1 MIETLKSYLSKENYY
16 IIITKNNIYLYNY
29 EELASLNNNEI
40 LIKLNKTYYKIIGN
54 NFSLNKIDKKELII
68 NGYIESIKQY
78 D

>member
-40 LIKLNKTYYKIIGN
+40 LIKLNKTYYKITGN
-54 NFSLNKIDKKELII
+54 NFTLNKIDKKELII
-68 NGYIESIKQY
+68 NGYIESIKQH

>member
-29 EELASLNNNEI
+29 EELTSLNNNEI
-40 LIKLNKTYYKIIGN
+40 LIKLNKTYYKITGN

>member
-40 LIKLNKTYYKIIGN
+40 LIKLNKTYYKITGN
-54 NFSLNKIDKKELII
+54 NFTLNKIDKKELII

>member
-16 IIITKNNIYLYNY
+16 IIITKNNIYLNNY

-40 LIKLNKTYYKIIGN
+40 LIKLNKTYYKITGN

>member
-40 LIKLNKTYYKIIGN
+40 LIKLNKTYYKITGN